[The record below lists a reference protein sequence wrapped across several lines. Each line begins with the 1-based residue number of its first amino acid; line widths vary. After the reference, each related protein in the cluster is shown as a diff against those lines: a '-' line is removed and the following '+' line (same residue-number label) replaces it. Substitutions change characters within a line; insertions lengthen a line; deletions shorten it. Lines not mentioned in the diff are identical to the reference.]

1 MEKYELVYKI
11 EKNKNPL
18 RLIGKEFFQRNKGFG
33 NFIYQNKRYKLQD
46 TIDIT
51 NFTET
56 EIKFDLIFYKIIYDK
71 SGMFKDCTSLLK
83 CLIPDEQNKISYSKI
98 INIPEEE
105 GNLFDIYDNTN
116 YSENPLYKTLT
127 NMDSISISSISENSQ
142 LDSNS
147 TFMKNYNNLNFISN
161 KESKSFILTGMF
173 HNCSSL
179 ISLPE
184 ISKWNIDKVSNLSGV
199 FYNCSSL
206 ISLPDISNWNTD
218 DVVYMEAI
226 FYNCS
231 SLISLPDISKW
242 NISNVKDMS
251 ELFANCS
258 SLKSLPDIS
267 KWNIKSIVNI
277 SKLFYNCSSI
287 QRLPDISLWK
297 TNINFDYIKWEKSHF
312 VCHDIAPNRR
322 DYYSNDIRDISGLFE
337 NCLSLKSLPDI
348 SNWNIKYVINI
359 SRLFYNC
366 SSLISLPCI
375 SIWKTFHVEDI
386 SELFYNCSSLIS
398 VPNISIW
405 NTYNLKKMNGLFYNC
420 LSLSSLPN
428 ISRWHIK
435 NVENIDNLFYNC
447 SSLSSL
453 PDISKWKTKKMINM
467 NGVFTKCINL
477 QSLPNISKWDLNN
490 IKNMNN
496 IFSDC
501 LLLNYPLPDSIK

>member
-33 NFIYQNKRYKLQD
+33 NFIYQNKRYKFQD

-147 TFMKNYNNLNFISN
+147 TFMKNYNNLNIISN
-161 KESKSFILTGMF
+161 KESKLFILTGMF

-366 SSLISLPCI
+366 SSLISLPYI
-375 SIWKTFHVEDI
+375 SKWNTFHVEDI

-398 VPNISIW
+398 VPDISIW
-405 NTYNLKKMNGLFYNC
+405 NTNNLKKMNG
-420 LSLSSLPN
+420 
-428 ISRWHIK
+428 
-435 NVENIDNLFYNC
+435 LFYNC

-453 PDISKWKTKKMINM
+453 PDISEWNSKKLINM